1 MMRKHFW
8 AILAA
13 ATLLC
18 TMLFAPPA
26 AAYGNYRLR
35 SNEIQESGGSW
46 HIYVSFDLPSAPSI
60 PHMPMKFVFTKT
72 TEYERAL
79 TDSSKDPV
87 MNRIPIQN
95 ALPQTES
102 LDVDFADGSGKI
114 FKSTR
119 YDFSLTRTR
128 GFVAGEYKMQI
139 RTTDGTD
146 VGSASNI
153 ILKGDNPV
161 VDRRSIS
168 FEAKQKPKDKDTKVA
183 QADTAAV
190 PTSTE
195 VAPSGSAAPFVP
207 AEAFNKTEEEEGVK
221 GKPGGCGCSV
231 PGLSGPSQALIGLG
245 VLAGLVAL
253 SRRRRRAA

>member
-1 MMRKHFW
+1 MMRKFFW
-8 AILAA
+8 AVLAA
-13 ATLLC
+13 ATLLT

-26 AAYGNYRLR
+26 AAMGNYRIR

-46 HIYVSFDLPSAPSI
+46 HIYMAFDLPSAPSI
-60 PHMPMKFVFTKT
+60 PHVPMKFIFTKT

-79 TDSSKDPV
+79 TDNSKDPV

-128 GFVAGEYKMQI
+128 GFVAGEYKMQV
-139 RTTDGTD
+139 RTADGTD
-146 VGSASNI
+146 IGGASNI

-168 FEAKQKPKDKDTKVA
+168 FEAKQKPKDKDKDKVA
-183 QADTAAV
+183 QNDTAAV
-190 PTSTE
+190 PTSTD
-195 VAPSGSAAPFVP
+195 VAPVGSAPPFVP
-207 AEAFNKTEEEEGVK
+207 PDAYNKTDEEEVK

-231 PGLSGPSQALIGLG
+231 PGLSGSSQALVALG
-245 VLAGLVAL
+245 AVLGLVIAA
-253 SRRRRRAA
+253 RRRRRA

>member
-1 MMRKHFW
+1 MTRKLFW
-8 AILAA
+8 AFLAA
-13 ATLLC
+13 TTLLAA
-18 TMLFAPPA
+18 MLFAPPA
-26 AAYGNYRLR
+26 AAMGSYHVR
-35 SNEIQESGGSW
+35 STEIQEAGGSW
-46 HIYVSFDLPSAPSI
+46 HIYMGLDLPSKPTL
-60 PHMPMKFVFTKT
+60 PHVPMKFIFTKQ

-79 TDSSKDPV
+79 TDNSKEPV

-102 LDVDFADGSGKI
+102 LDVDFADGTGKI

-119 YDFSLTRTR
+119 FDFSLTRTR

-139 RTTDGTD
+139 RTSDGVDIGGATT
-146 VGSASNI
+146 I

-168 FEAKQKPKDKDTKVA
+168 FEAKPKPKDDKPKVA
-183 QADTAAV
+183 ENDTAAV
-190 PTSTE
+190 PTSTD
-195 VAPSGSAAPFVP
+195 VAPVGSAPPFVP
-207 AEAFNKTEEEEGVK
+207 PDAYNKTDEEEVH

-231 PGLSGPSQALIGLG
+231 PGLSGSSQALLAVGTALGL
-245 VLAGLVAL
+245 LAL